1 MLHQFL
7 VGNLEVFRKIH
18 IITTLCIK
26 VKIGKRKK
34 KKEISKIKKSQR
46 LILVNLFSGSKR
58 TVENSLHLI
67 YIQENLQEFDNERTK
82 VVAYRV

>member
-18 IITTLCIK
+18 TITTLIIK
-26 VKIGKRKK
+26 VKIEKRKK
-34 KKEISKIKKSQR
+34 KKEIFKIKKSQR
-46 LILVNLFSGSKR
+46 LINLFSGSKR
-58 TVENSLHLI
+58 TVANSLHLI